1 MVYLPEN
8 INAELS
14 MRKLLKTNKYTFLL
28 TFYLF
33 YLCLITPVIMITVYI
48 CIYVLSITNM
58 ITFSVTFD
66 DVSMTKFP
74 SNLIND
80 YKLHT

>member
-8 INAELS
+8 INAELG

-66 DVSMTKFP
+66 DVSMTDFP